1 VNLVVHSIENR
12 TDSEVNGIKVH
23 EILAL
28 ATDNDT
34 TITRKFFCISEENTS
49 ESIKNIIDL
58 HIYLFSFL
66 HKISLH
72 IYEM

>member
-1 VNLVVHSIENR
+1 MNLVVHSIENR
-12 TDSEVNGIKVH
+12 TDSDEVNGIKVH

-58 HIYLFSFL
+58 HIYFLFFI
-66 HKISLH
+66 K
-72 IYEM
+72 